1 MRCARFMWR
10 PLNAK
15 VPVISDRDFPY
26 GGGTGTRTPNPLL
39 AKQVRYQLR
48 HAPIRSN
55 PSIIPHARTGI
66 YQSAPGSSANQPCRS
81 TCSRHPSGLRIPAPF
96 YRPGRL
102 RLQLLQLPATSSQAP
117 HSGSVL
123 PEPLCGSVGVPG
135 LEPGTSSLSAKR
147 SNRLSYTPRCL
158 IGPRYDC
165 TAHPGPI
172 SNRGI
177 SPVQFRRFRRISG
190 SFC

>member
-1 MRCARFMWR
+1 M
-10 PLNAK
+10 PGL
-15 VPVISDRDFPY
+15 VY
-26 GGGTGTRTPNPLL
+26 
-39 AKQVRYQLR
+39 
-48 HAPIRSN
+48 
-55 PSIIPHARTGI
+55 
-66 YQSAPGSSANQPCRS
+66 YQSAPGSSASRPCRS
-81 TCSRHPSGLRIPAPF
+81 TCSRHPSGLRIPGPF

-102 RLQLLQLPATSSQAP
+102 RLQLLLLPATSSQAP

-172 SNRGI
+172 SNRGFHGAD
-177 SPVQFRRFRRISG
+177 SATSAYSADFLVVSEGDADAATNVAEMLYSTAESMDSARQQDHVHHSDDGRERCTWPSEA
-190 SFC
+190 SS

>member
-1 MRCARFMWR
+1 MNG
-10 PLNAK
+10 LNAK
-15 VPVISDRDFPY
+15 VPVISDRDFSY

-55 PSIIPHARTGI
+55 PSIIPHVQAGN
-66 YQSAPGSSANQPCRS
+66 YQFGPGPSASRPCRL
-81 TCSRHPSGLRIPAPF
+81 TCSRDPSGLRIPAPF

-102 RLQLLQLPATSSQAP
+102 RLPLLQLPATSSQAP

-177 SPVQFRRFRRISG
+177 SEREFRLFGRNSADFS
-190 SFC
+190 